1 MGSEDLSP
9 IVIFT
14 YNRPEH
20 IKLLIQSLK
29 ENPLSKRS
37 DLIIFSDGNKGEDDR
52 KSVTAVRGIL
62 NKVAVSGGFRTIQIY
77 ESEYNRGLA
86 DSIIYGISAVMAKY
100 DRAIVLED
108 DLIVSRHF
116 LKYMNDALKFYKDDK
131 HIWSVSGFT
140 RDIDLLHTV
149 NTDMY
154 FSVRAQ
160 SWSWGTWRDRWEKI
174 DWNVTDYSVF
184 KYDFNRRKRFNAGG
198 NDMASMLDR
207 QQCGKINSWAIRF
220 CYSQFLHDA
229 YTVQPVSTLV
239 QNAGQDGSGTNCD
252 YVREYSELSDSSEW
266 NFRRREFPLSEMDR
280 MINTVLKSTRK
291 KVPAWKRAGSFIVYV
306 VLKGMVI

>member
-100 DRAIVLED
+100 DSYKYTVKLKENISRIDSITEEAIT
-108 DLIVSRHF
+108 
-116 LKYMNDALKFYKDDK
+116 K
-131 HIWSVSGFT
+131 
-140 RDIDLLHTV
+140 
-149 NTDMY
+149 
-154 FSVRAQ
+154 
-160 SWSWGTWRDRWEKI
+160 
-174 DWNVTDYSVF
+174 
-184 KYDFNRRKRFNAGG
+184 
-198 NDMASMLDR
+198 
-207 QQCGKINSWAIRF
+207 
-220 CYSQFLHDA
+220 HDA
-229 YTVQPVSTLV
+229 EIDRGISYGARVGVKESDNVFEVLAEARHCVS
-239 QNAGQDGSGTNCD
+239 
-252 YVREYSELSDSSEW
+252 YLSQ
-266 NFRRREFPLSEMDR
+266 
-280 MINTVLKSTRK
+280 
-291 KVPAWKRAGSFIVYV
+291 
-306 VLKGMVI
+306 